1 MSFLIAKELFKNSYV
16 LSGKKIFFHRYCD
29 TGFKTK
35 WTGLWQDSKKFLD
48 YFSFKINGT
57 WLSPENCKS
66 FEFGEIDAT
75 HFFKLNGIEAKEF
88 LQVPENLNSFIG
100 LLTIQNNSKK
110 EERVK
115 VEAEVAF
122 NIRDMEENWHNRTY
136 LSRFY
141 DNKLVVESEKGCVVF
156 GSSPIGNFISN
167 PNYKEHY
174 PSGEKQRCFIPGIYF
189 LEFNLAPKSSK
200 EIFFIFS
207 VGNAELEALEEYE
220 KTKASLFSLFFEK
233 EKKYQEILSMAR
245 FYSGLEELDEL
256 FKWSVINLEK
266 LAFNSKLGFGYF
278 AGYPWFTQFWGRDS
292 GWMIPAVIDLG
303 KFEEAKEALKTLASF
318 QSEKG
323 QIPNVIYMNG
333 KVDYN
338 SADSTLLW
346 IIALNHYL
354 KNSGDLAF
362 IRSLKKNFFK
372 ALEWIKINE
381 DKEGFIENGEKE
393 TWMDTL
399 ERKKGIEIQAML
411 IAALKAASEI
421 AKIFWEDDKE
431 LWQKAVKIERNFEKT
446 FWDEKE
452 GFYIDFIKGRK
463 VRSINSIFP
472 LFFNVSKNSR
482 KVLKV
487 IESEEFTTSYGVR
500 TVSKN
505 DLEYNPA
512 GYHNGSSWGWIVG
525 LVACC
530 EFKNKNYKKG
540 LDYLKILYKNLNQ
553 NCVKSL
559 GEAWNSENNDVN
571 LWKVSFSEPGACLQ
585 GWSSALVV
593 RCIDEFLLGMK
604 VDAKE
609 RTVFLSPSIWPKA
622 KILRRKRIGNDFVD
636 FTVRRVRNKVEVD
649 CKSENGLK
657 YKILVHPT
665 SL

>member
-1 MSFLIAKELFKNSYV
+1 MSFLIAKELFKNSYL
-16 LSGKKIFFHRYCD
+16 LSGKKVHFHRYCD

-35 WTGLWQDSKKFLD
+35 WTGLWQDSKKFLE
-48 YFSFKINGT
+48 YFSFKINGV

-66 FEFGEIDAT
+66 FEFSEVDAS
-75 HFFKLNGIEAKEF
+75 HFFKIDDIEAKEF
-88 LQVPENLNSFIG
+88 LEIPENLSSLVC
-100 LLTIQNNSKK
+100 LLTIQNNSESEKK
-110 EERVK
+110 VK
-115 VEAEVAF
+115 VEVEVAV
-122 NIRDMEENWHNRTY
+122 NIRDMEENWHERIY
-136 LSRFY
+136 LTRFY
-141 DNKLVVESEKGCVVF
+141 DNKVVIESEKGCIIF
-156 GSSPIGNFISN
+156 GSPSAGNFIST

-207 VGNAELEALEEYE
+207 VGNNEPEALEEYE

-233 EKKYQEILSMAR
+233 ERKYKEILSMAK

-256 FKWSVINLEK
+256 FRWSVVNLEK

-292 GWMIPAVIDLG
+292 GWIIPAIINIG
-303 KFEEAKEALKTLASF
+303 KFEEAKEALKTLAKF
-318 QSEKG
+318 QSKEG
-323 QIPNVIYMNG
+323 QIPNIIYMNG

-354 KNSGDLAF
+354 RNSGDINF
-362 IRSLKKNFFK
+362 IRGLKENLLK
-372 ALEWIKINE
+372 ALEWIKIRENK
-381 DKEGFIENGEKE
+381 DGFIENREKE

-399 ERKKGIEIQAML
+399 ERKNAIEIQAML
-411 IAALKAASEI
+411 VAALKAASELV
-421 AKIFWEDDKE
+421 KIFWEDDKE
-431 LWQKAVKIERNFEKT
+431 LWQKAVRIEKNFEKS

-452 GFYIDFIKGRK
+452 EFYIDLIKGRK

-472 LFFNVSKNSR
+472 VFFGISKNPK

-487 IESEEFTTSYGVR
+487 VESEEFTTNYGVR
-500 TVSKN
+500 TISKN

-512 GYHNGSSWGWIVG
+512 GYHNGSSWGWVVG

-540 LDYLKILYKNLNQ
+540 LDYLKMLYNNLNQ

-559 GEAWNSENNDVN
+559 SEAWNSENNDVN
-571 LWKVSFSEPGACLQ
+571 LWKVSFSEPGAFLQ

-593 RCIDEFLLGMK
+593 RCVDEFLLGMK
-604 VDAKE
+604 VNAKE
-609 RTVFLSPSIWPKA
+609 RTILFSPSLWPRA

-636 FTVRRVRNKVEVD
+636 FIIRRIRNKVEVSY
-649 CKSENGLK
+649 KSENNLK
-657 YKILVHPT
+657 YKVLIYPT